1 MPALKELPT
10 VNVSESTGF
19 KKLKTKV
26 DISCSDIEEEIDYFV
41 NNLANNRDDVN
52 EDVEIMEKLITI
64 MKSNLINEIQISKNK
79 LLIVKILNNLNLDKF
94 KVSEDFTFKF
104 LQLIDRLLKVS
115 ILQTTTTTTIRIQ
128 ILII

>member
-115 ILQTTTTTTIRIQ
+115 ILQTTTTTTLRIQ